1 MRAAF
6 GFPLK
11 AEEAYRIG
19 LAQWLVPHDA
29 LMARAMEVAEHIAS
43 LPPLAARLTKESL
56 NRGIDV
62 PLADAVL
69 GDLYRFA
76 MLELTEDKQEAH
88 QAWRERRKPKLQ
100 GTLNTRRPLTQGG
113 HAAARSRRRRRSVA
127 ARQADLAA
135 TSSCRPPSPAMS
147 PSASPRSRSTAAR
160 SIARCR
166 SPTRARAPAGTSP
179 ASSRSRA
186 RTRSGPPVGTRVVGM
201 LPTGAWAERIRA
213 PSHAVA
219 ALPDGVTD
227 AQAATL
233 PVAGLTALH
242 ALRQGGLLLGR
253 KVLVDGATGGVG
265 HLAVQLAATAGAEVY
280 GHVRRA
286 EQAAMISEWC
296 GDRVIVAADL
306 RAAASSGP
314 YHLILDSIGGSAL
327 SAALT
332 MLQPNG
338 TCVHFG
344 VSEAPTTTFE
354 SGAFFRQ
361 GGVKLYGLILFH
373 ELRQV
378 EPAGQGLAVLARE
391 VALGR
396 LRPHIE
402 IEAPWTDIAGIARRL
417 IAREFAGKAVL
428 HVS

>member
-1 MRAAF
+1 MPQSVRAIVVDPSSE
-6 GFPLK
+6 GRLTL
-11 AEEAYRIG
+11 R
-19 LAQWLVPHDA
+19 D
-29 LMARAMEVAEHIAS
+29 VA
-43 LPPLAARLTKESL
+43 LPPAAPDDVTIRVKAISL
-56 NRGIDV
+56 NRGEVNRALSQSEAGARPGWDFAGV
-62 PLADAVL
+62 VAEPAAD
-69 GDLYRFA
+69 
-76 MLELTEDKQEAH
+76 
-88 QAWRERRKPKLQ
+88 
-100 GTLNTRRPLTQGG
+100 
-113 HAAARSRRRRRSVA
+113 
-127 ARQADLAA
+127 
-135 TSSCRPPSPAMS
+135 
-147 PSASPRSRSTAAR
+147 
-160 SIARCR
+160 
-166 SPTRARAPAGTSP
+166 
-179 ASSRSRA
+179 
-186 RTRSGPPVGTRVVGM
+186 RSGPPVGTRVVGM
-201 LPTGAWAERIRA
+201 LPTGAWAERLRA

-219 ALPDGVTD
+219 ALPEGVTD

-242 ALRQGGLLLGR
+242 ALRQGWLLLGR

-265 HLAVQLAATAGAEVY
+265 HLAVQLAAAAGAEVF

-286 EQAAMISEWC
+286 EQAAMIREWC
-296 GDRVIVAADL
+296 GERVIVAPDL

-338 TCVHFG
+338 TCVTFG
-344 VSEAPTTTFE
+344 VSEAPTTTLE

-361 GGVKLYGLILFH
+361 GGVRLYGLILFH

-402 IEAPWTDIAGIARRL
+402 IEAPWTDIASIARRL
-417 IAREFAGKAVL
+417 IAREFVGKAVL
-428 HVS
+428 HVT